1 MAKEYVKTYSS
12 PNAAAQDSE
21 GRVQLINIQYIQ
33 YKINSLNKNYKRKR
47 KSKNHVG
54 TYSSSDANAAA
65 QDPDR

>member
-33 YKINSLNKNYKRKR
+33 YKINSLIQKLQKKKKIEKPCGN
-47 KSKNHVG
+47 VFLI
-54 TYSSSDANAAA
+54 
-65 QDPDR
+65 